1 MFDLFFNFKI
11 ELFIK
16 FKSVA
21 NREKKNKIL
30 MSINSFYIK
39 HDRMISQQCSK
50 KSSESNSLL
59 ND

>member
-30 MSINSFYIK
+30 MLINSFYIK
-39 HDRMISQQCSK
+39 HDRMISQRYLK
-50 KSSESNSLL
+50 KLNESNKLL